1 MANESGFRQPAQSRR
16 SLLRRGALMAVAA
29 PAVVSLFAAPAAWAD
44 DGDDRDRGGNDDEQ
58 GRGRGRPQAQQAPR
72 PVRNNTLSSDLCRV
86 AQAAT
91 SGDFTSSNPGTDPLT
106 DGRIRLRRANNTSE
120 DRRAQVTLRGAAANV
135 SYDVQFWPVAA
146 GKPRQSL
153 GVVGPTNA
161 QGDLEQLT
169 PAGSPLGGAA
179 RVGLFVLVRHDG
191 SEGGKDEFISCAGG

>member
-1 MANESGFRQPAQSRR
+1 
-16 SLLRRGALMAVAA
+16 MAVAV
-29 PAVVSLFAAPAAWAD
+29 PAVVSVFAAPAAWAD
-44 DGDDRDRGGNDDEQ
+44 DGDDRGRGGDDDDER
-58 GRGRGRPQAQQAPR
+58 GRGRGRPQQAPR
-72 PVRNNTLSSDLCRV
+72 PLRNNTSSSDLCRV
-86 AQAAT
+86 AQTAT

-120 DRRAQVTLRGAAANV
+120 DRRAQVTLRGAAPNV

-153 GVVGPTNA
+153 GLVGPTNA

-169 PAGSPLGGAA
+169 PAASPLGGTA
-179 RVGLFVLVRHDG
+179 RVGVFVLVRHDG